1 MMKKL
6 INKLLLMIVKKIKID
21 LPIKFNHI
29 KEHSSYKVV
38 ILPKNVILVHEIK
51 ESRKI
56 TKVNLDLNEFLV
68 IQKRIENLFE
78 KYNEKEMKDISVGLK
93 KYDVYFRQNL
103 LNKEDFE
110 WKYEELCAFYF
121 YHAFHLF
128 ILSKTEKKNELFSF
142 VFKFF

>member
-21 LPIKFNHI
+21 LPIKFNNI

-38 ILPKNVILVHEIK
+38 FLPKNVILVHEIK
-51 ESRKI
+51 EPRKI

-78 KYNEKEMKDISVGLK
+78 KYNETEMKDISIKLK
-93 KYDVYFRQNL
+93 NMIF
-103 LNKEDFE
+103 
-110 WKYEELCAFYF
+110 
-121 YHAFHLF
+121 
-128 ILSKTEKKNELFSF
+128 FSG
-142 VFKFF
+142 KIC